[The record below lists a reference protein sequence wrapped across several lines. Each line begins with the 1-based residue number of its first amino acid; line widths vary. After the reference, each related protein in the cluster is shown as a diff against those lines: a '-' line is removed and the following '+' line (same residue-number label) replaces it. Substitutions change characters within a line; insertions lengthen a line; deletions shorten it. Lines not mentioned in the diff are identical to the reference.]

1 MLEPAEVL
9 LLGGF
14 LVILLLLFRLRRIV
28 VKLLAM
34 ALVLPNVPLPD
45 EILLR
50 EFPPWMSFII
60 LSCVALPVLRR
71 LVAVGI
77 DRRASDAMVGILAV
91 DLLRFTVRTA
101 FLPVRVVW
109 WVLRWIGR

>member
-28 VKLLAM
+28 VKLLAL
-34 ALVLPNVPLPD
+34 ALVLPNVPLPG

-50 EFPPWMSFII
+50 EPPPWMSFII
-60 LSCVALPVLRR
+60 LTCVALPVLRTLTTMIIGGR
-71 LVAVGI
+71 AANSMAGVRVG
-77 DRRASDAMVGILAV
+77 
-91 DLLRFTVRTA
+91 DLLRSLVR
-101 FLPVRVVW
+101 PVSFPLRVVW
-109 WVLRWIGR
+109 WVLRGIVR